1 MPTEIDSL
9 HWAALFSGAL
19 ILVLVALSIH
29 VVIGRNKHRVL
40 LGDGGNAAMSVASRS
55 FGNAAEY
62 IPAGIAAIILLAQL
76 GYAPWAIQLVG
87 GLMLAGRIIHPFGLK
102 ATGGVHPLR
111 VAGMALTWT
120 SLITGA
126 VMLVICPFL

>member
-1 MPTEIDSL
+1 MPTAIDSL

-19 ILVLVALSIH
+19 ILVLVVLSVH

-40 LGDGGNAAMSVASRS
+40 LGDGGNPAMSVASRA

-62 IPAGIAAIILLAQL
+62 IPAGIAALILLALL
-76 GYAPWAIQLVG
+76 GYQPWAIHLVG

-102 ATGGVHPLR
+102 ATGGVNPLR
-111 VAGMALTWT
+111 VAGMALTWI
-120 SLITGA
+120 SLIVGA